1 MRLSTPITVL
11 LLALVV
17 AAAAAGAAP
26 PATVTPGQLT
36 VGVSLPSEGF
46 EVGVAKGDQVTYAQ
60 GFDIDLARAL
70 AKRLGLSRVAF
81 VQSQFGRLFSSGAKP
96 WDVAIAQ
103 ITITDQRRRTAEFT
117 QPYMSIDQGVLASQ
131 AVSPAPA
138 TLADLRSLRICAL
151 AKSTGADVAQTTIAP
166 TKPVRVIGNVPTLM
180 LDLQTGRCQA
190 VVYDAPTLGT
200 LKARTPDRY
209 GPFVGVIKTGEQYG
223 VALPKG
229 SPLLS
234 SVDTALGALIADGTV
249 QSLQKKWLSAN
260 LSSLPVL
267 Q

>member
-1 MRLSTPITVL
+1 MRLWTSIAVL
-11 LLALVV
+11 AALVL
-17 AAAAAGAAP
+17 AGASAGAAP
-26 PATVTPGQLT
+26 PATITAGQLT

-46 EVGVAKGDQVTYAQ
+46 EVGVARGDQVTYAQ

-70 AKRLGLSRVAF
+70 AKRLGLSRTAF

-117 QPYMSIDQGVLASQ
+117 RPYMSVDQGVLAAQ
-131 AVSPAPA
+131 TVSPAPA

-151 AKSTGADVAQTTIAP
+151 GKSTGADVATTTIAP
-166 TKPVRVIGNVPTLM
+166 TKPVRLIGNVPTLM

-200 LKARTPDRY
+200 LKARAPDRY
-209 GPFVGVIKTGEQYG
+209 GPFVGVIQTGEQYG

-229 SPLLS
+229 SPMLT
-234 SVDTALGALIADGTV
+234 SVDAALGALIADGTV
-249 QSLQKKWLSAN
+249 ERLQKKWLSTN
-260 LSSLPVL
+260 LTSLPVL
-267 Q
+267 R

>member
-1 MRLSTPITVL
+1 MRRPATIAILAA
-11 LLALVV
+11 LALG
-17 AAAAAGAAP
+17 AAASAAGP
-26 PATVTPGQLT
+26 IPTTTPGQLT

-70 AKRLGLSRVAF
+70 AKQLGLARVAF
-81 VQSQFGRLFSSGAKP
+81 VQSPFGRLFSTGAKP

-117 QPYMSIDQGVLASQ
+117 QPYMTVDQGVLAAQ
-131 AVSPAPA
+131 TVNPAPR

-151 AKSTGADVAQTTIAP
+151 TKSTGATTAQTVIAP
-166 TKPVRVIGNVPTLM
+166 TKPTRLLGNVPTLM
-180 LDLQTGRCQA
+180 LNLQTGHCQA

-209 GPFVGVIKTGEQYG
+209 GPLIGVIKTGEQYG
-223 VALPKG
+223 IALPKG
-229 SPLLS
+229 SQLLS
-234 SVDTALGALIADGTV
+234 PVDAALGALVADGTV
-249 QSLQKKWLSAN
+249 QRLQKKWLSTN
-260 LSSLPVL
+260 LARLPAL
-267 Q
+267 R